1 MTQSNR
7 SPLKTSF
14 SLVLTT
20 VPDQATGESLAHL
33 LLEKR
38 AAACVTIIGG
48 GESFFWW
55 EGKVQKE
62 KELVILIKTKKDNFN
77 QLVELISRHHPYE
90 VPEIIALPIEAGFQ
104 PYLEWIKNET
114 SLLNE

>member
-1 MTQSNR
+1 MSQSEP

-38 AAACVTIIGG
+38 AAACVTIMGP

-62 KELVILIKTKKDNFN
+62 GEYVLLIKTRKNNFN

-90 VPEIIALPIEAGFQ
+90 VPEIIALPVEKGYL
-104 PYLEWIKNET
+104 PYLEWIRNET
-114 SLLNE
+114 LPPKE